1 MGEFIAFSF
10 VMLLVLAAYWSFVI
24 LPRQRMFRKHNKYV
38 RTLSV
43 GDEVITA
50 GGLVGTLTRMEAD
63 RGIAYVQ
70 IADGVEVKVLT
81 TALSR
86 PFDPEEVAITANL
99 GVDPTADQRLQQRGA
114 QH

>member
-1 MGEFIAFSF
+1 
-10 VMLLVLAAYWSFVI
+10 
-24 LPRQRMFRKHNKYV
+24 
-38 RTLSV
+38 
-43 GDEVITA
+43 
-50 GGLVGTLTRMEAD
+50 
-63 RGIAYVQ
+63 
-70 IADGVEVKVLT
+70 VKVLT